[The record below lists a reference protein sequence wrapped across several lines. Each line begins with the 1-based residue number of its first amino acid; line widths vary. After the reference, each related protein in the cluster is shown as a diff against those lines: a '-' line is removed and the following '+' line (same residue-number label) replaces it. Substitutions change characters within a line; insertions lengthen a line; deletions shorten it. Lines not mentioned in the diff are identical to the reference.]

1 MKRTVGSEQA
11 FRMVGSVDSAD
22 KIMGWLE
29 QSGGG
34 QSISSYVKDF
44 NEFTGSGYE
53 WQPAT
58 AVPF

>member
-1 MKRTVGSEQA
+1 
-11 FRMVGSVDSAD
+11 MVGSVDSAD

-29 QSGGG
+29 SSGGG